1 MDIKIDINKMSTESR
16 EDYLIDL
23 IADMADALES
33 YPTAKAL
40 DASLISYARLAVIQS
55 KTKGA

>member
-16 EDYLIDL
+16 EAYLIDL

-33 YPTAKAL
+33 YPTSKAL
-40 DASLISYARLAVIQS
+40 DSSLISYARLAVIQS